1 MGTLADSK
9 DYKIG
14 ERLLCCCLGGVTL
27 GISAPLALHNDLITL
42 KNRMA
47 GFCSGGS
54 LNLRL
59 NILMPTQSAKKHGK
73 SHAKD
78 LLRNFILKTVQ
89 REPSTFKREQFL
101 KAASRLELLMSD
113 PAIGDQAKQLFLWDD
128 KVSFVPLMSGF
139 LLVANG
145 CKEALLL
152 LDKEWHVNCSDMSSS
167 WWPLANITAINAVMA
182 FLAICL
188 AERGDG
194 LIVHGTGLN
203 SQGEGYLFLASSGGG
218 KTALSMQSPPGAVL
232 ADDGIIIRESGKD
245 YQIYPTPFRQRPGGE
260 TVRWAWH
267 QSAETLRAMFILD
280 KGTATRLRPISR
292 PQALGVLTNAFTHF
306 YMWMKPQQAV
316 KVFDFWRRLSTT
328 IPIAGLEWRLG
339 SDSWPEIY
347 NLLTHGNKN
356 ETKKRVPTMAFEL

>member
-1 MGTLADSK
+1 MRPLANSK

-14 ERLLCCCLGGVTL
+14 VELLRCCLGGVTL
-27 GISAPLALHNDLITL
+27 GISAPLTLHKDLTPVQN
-42 KNRMA
+42 KMED
-47 GFCSGGS
+47 FCSDGS

-59 NILMPTQSAKKHGK
+59 NIIMPMPSAKKHGK

-78 LLRNFILKTVQ
+78 LPPNFILKAVQ
-89 REPSTFKREQFL
+89 REPSAFKREQFL
-101 KAASRLELLMSD
+101 KAAPHLELLMSD
-113 PAIGDQAKQLFLWDD
+113 PVMGDQTKQLFLWDD

-139 LLVANG
+139 MLVANG

-152 LDKEWHVNCSDMSSS
+152 LDKEWHVDRSNMSSS
-167 WWPLANITAINAVMA
+167 WWPLANITTINAAMA
-182 FLAICL
+182 FLAIYL

-194 LIVHGTGLN
+194 LIVHGTGLS
-203 SQGEGYLFLASSGGG
+203 SQDEGYLFLASSGGG

-232 ADDGIIIRESGKD
+232 ADDGIIIRESGKH
-245 YQIYPTPFRQRPGGE
+245 YRIYPTPFRQRPGGE
-260 TVRWAWH
+260 TIRWAWH

-292 PQALGVLTNAFTHF
+292 PQALGVLINAFTHF

-339 SDSWPEIY
+339 SDFWPEIY
-347 NLLTHGNKN
+347 NLLNHGNKN
-356 ETKKRVPTMAFEL
+356 ETKKRVSTMA